1 MKNKIDP
8 DIGELFDFPNG
19 ELVRERVIAS
29 LPRIRKAYAELFS
42 GYKLKAEEVLNETI
56 RTIDYSGV
64 VRVGGI
70 NFYTFCEH
78 HFLPFFGT
86 ADVCYQPGEIITGL
100 GKIVRLVRD
109 VHARRLQIQE
119 IMTRNIAED
128 MERVLGARGVAVRTR
143 AKHLCTCSR
152 GPSDDTSFTEV
163 TYATGSLADYQF
175 PEVVDQNPSPNR

>member
-1 MKNKIDP
+1 MKNRADH
-8 DIGELFDFPNG
+8 DISELFNFPNG
-19 ELVRERVIAS
+19 EIVRDSVVAS
-29 LPRIRKAYAELFS
+29 LPRIRRAYAELFS
-42 GYKLKAEEVLNETI
+42 GYQLKAEDILNETI
-56 RTIDYSGV
+56 QTSDYSGTV
-64 VRVGGI
+64 QVGEI

-86 ADVCYQPGEIITGL
+86 ADVCYQPGKIITGL

-128 MERVLGARGVAVRTR
+128 IERVLGAHGVAVRTR

-152 GPSDDTSFTEV
+152 GPSDDTSWTEV
-163 TYATGSLADYQF
+163 VYKVGELKNYEFSTGV
-175 PEVVDQNPSPNR
+175 ERMR